1 MIKNLI
7 PSPDG
12 QTNFALAVL
21 RKRKAS
27 GPLKNEIKLVPG
39 VTFLADPALALQGA
53 YSSPEGRI
61 LELAVTDANPAGTW
75 CTLSLDVPLRDLGDV
90 ENIGFVA
97 RILAPQLHL
106 SSVCLRSEHEDGF
119 VDCFFEK
126 QMLFSDTESTH
137 LDVLSPQL
145 RAEVPKYSKWRQLVF
160 FLPTEAMQLSIN
172 DLRVFVL

>member
-7 PSPDG
+7 PGPDG

-21 RKRKAS
+21 RKRRAS
-27 GPLKNEIKLVPG
+27 GALRNEIKLVPG
-39 VTFLADPALALQGA
+39 VTFSADPKLALQGT

-61 LELAVTDANPAGTW
+61 LELDVKKVEPAGTW

-97 RILAPQLHL
+97 RILAAQLHL
-106 SSVCLRSEHEDGF
+106 CSVCLRSEHEGGF
-119 VDCFFEK
+119 VDCFFDK
-126 QMLFSDTESTH
+126 QMLFSDAESTH

-145 RAEVPKYSKWRQLVF
+145 RAEVPKHSKWRQIVF
-160 FLPTEAMQLSIN
+160 FLPTEVMFLSLN